1 MTTEAIKLSARE
13 HIAPLA
19 QALLFALIGVLL
31 FTLVDGAAFADI
43 KAAVTNVQVQAQG
56 LIQPLGTIA
65 IITLGIAAMF
75 GRITWTQALV
85 VAIGI
90 VLAATAAEVYGSIT
104 R

>member
-1 MTTEAIKLSARE
+1 MKSLAITADKER
-13 HIAPLA
+13 LA
-19 QALLFALIGVLL
+19 ELGKAFMAAALVCVLCMIISH
-31 FTLVDGAAFADI
+31 DAFADI
-43 KAAVTNVQVQAQG
+43 KQAVTNVQLQAQG